1 MEERQLPPTPPATR
15 GGLAARWWLLLA
27 YAILFTCLTL
37 AWRYTPLHHWT
48 QADAL
53 SQLGRDLLASP
64 LGGAAVLGAYVLAVL
79 LAMPVYVLITAGA
92 LVFGPWPGMAYAL
105 GGMVLGAWFTYGI
118 GRLTGARLI
127 ERMADDRFGLLLRRL
142 QRRGLWTVVL
152 IRFLPI
158 APFLLVNMTAGAVR
172 VRQRDFVLGTFLG
185 LLPGTVMISLFTD
198 RLAAAWRDP
207 GTGTYVALGAFVVL
221 LGAAWWFLRR
231 RLSRLAA

>member
-1 MEERQLPPTPPATR
+1 MEERQTPQKPPRT
-15 GGLAARWWLLLA
+15 GLAARWWLLLG
-27 YAILFTCLTL
+27 YAALFAGLTL
-37 AWRYTPLHHWT
+37 AWRYTPLHRWT
-48 QADAL
+48 ELDAL
-53 SQLGRDLLASP
+53 SQIGRDLLATP
-64 LGGAAVLGAYVLAVL
+64 LGGVAVLAAYVVAVT

-105 GGMVLGAWFTYGI
+105 GGMVLGAWFTYGL

-127 ERMADDRFGLLLRRL
+127 ERMADDRFGVLLQRL
-142 QRRGLWTVVL
+142 QQRGLLAVVV

-207 GTGTYVALGAFVVL
+207 GTGTWVALGAFVVA
-221 LGAAWWFLRR
+221 LGLVWWLVRR
-231 RLSRLAA
+231 RLGRLSA